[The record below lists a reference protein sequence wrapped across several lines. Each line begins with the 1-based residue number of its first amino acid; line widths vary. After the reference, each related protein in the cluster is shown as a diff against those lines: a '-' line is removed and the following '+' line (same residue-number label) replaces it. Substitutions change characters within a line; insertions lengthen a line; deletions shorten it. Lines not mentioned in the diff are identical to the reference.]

1 VCVERFNRITIIN
14 MDEFCPKCGD
24 ELYDNGNKFE
34 CECGFRVSCKL
45 FLGMAQPKRKLDNQE
60 YLSSL

>member
-1 VCVERFNRITIIN
+1 